1 MGEERPELVLIRHAP
16 VAEPGVL
23 NGRRDVAARLSPEP
37 VDALALGVGRV
48 ARVIV
53 SPALRCRQTAAALWP
68 GTDPME
74 DARLWEQD
82 FGDFE
87 GRALT
92 DLPDLGEMTP
102 EALAAHRWPGGESF
116 ADVCARVTPGLQD
129 AARLAE
135 DLAAPVA
142 VVAHAGV
149 IRAALALVTG
159 HVPGALAFEIAPLS
173 ATRLG
178 VWRGAPVSVRSV
190 NRVFA

>member
-23 NGRRDVAARLSPEP
+23 NGRRDVAARLSP
-37 VDALALGVGRV
+37 DAIHALRQGAGRV
-48 ARVIV
+48 AKVVV
-53 SPALRCRQTAAALWP
+53 SPALRCRQTAKALWP
-68 GTDPME
+68 DAEPTE

-87 GRALT
+87 GRALQH
-92 DLPDLGEMTP
+92 LPDLGEISP
-102 EALAAHRWPGGESF
+102 DALAAHRWPGGESF
-116 ADVCARVTPGLQD
+116 ADVCSRAAPALQD
-129 AARLAE
+129 AAGMAR
-135 DLAAPVA
+135 DHGAPVA

-173 ATRLG
+173 VTRLG